1 MRFSSGSAT
10 RSCIS
15 CAVAP
20 GHTAATVNT
29 LIVKVGSSARPSFR
43 KAKMPAATIAITLFL
58 LIAIV
63 AAGIFAF
70 LKLGRAEDPI
80 AISKNRVIAF
90 SRTARADRLRNCF
103 AAESGTWGPELPRSG
118 SDFSFFCDL
127 WCWLIEFLPCS
138 QRARVDHREA
148 NERQALRPV
157 VLGAGSR

>member
-43 KAKMPAATIAITLFL
+43 KAKMPAAT
-58 LIAIV
+58 
-63 AAGIFAF
+63 
-70 LKLGRAEDPI
+70 I

-138 QRARVDHREA
+138 QRARVDHREGD
-148 NERQALRPV
+148 ELQGLRLV
-157 VLGAGSR
+157 VLGGGYR

>member
-1 MRFSSGSAT
+1 MCNVEKVDICLCFFFQAEDGT
-10 RSCIS
+10 RDRDVTGVQT
-15 CAVAP
+15 CALP
-20 GHTAATVNT
+20 
-29 LIVKVGSSARPSFR
+29 ISSARPSFR
-43 KAKMPAATIAITLFL
+43 KAKMPAAT
-58 LIAIV
+58 
-63 AAGIFAF
+63 
-70 LKLGRAEDPI
+70 I

-118 SDFSFFCDL
+118 IDFSFFCDL

>member
-43 KAKMPAATIAITLFL
+43 KAKMPATT
-58 LIAIV
+58 
-63 AAGIFAF
+63 
-70 LKLGRAEDPI
+70 I

-90 SRTARADRLRNCF
+90 SCTARADRLRNLF
-103 AAESGTWGPELPRSG
+103 AAYSRTSGPEVPYSW
-118 SDFSFFCDL
+118 SNFSFSSDV
-127 WCWLIEFLPCS
+127 WCWLIGFLPCS
-138 QRARVDHREA
+138 LRARVGRRE
-148 NERQALRPV
+148 EDELQALRSV
-157 VLGAGSR
+157 VLGAGPRRWLLVLHPIGVLVRVEMRLWM

>member
-43 KAKMPAATIAITLFL
+43 KAKMPAAT
-58 LIAIV
+58 
-63 AAGIFAF
+63 
-70 LKLGRAEDPI
+70 I

-157 VLGAGSR
+157 VLGAGSRCRLLVLHRVGVLAQVEMRRWT